1 MVILTDRLP
10 RLNDSRTSGQ
20 SAVFCTEQSDR
31 DYALGQVS
39 RTLLRILDRT
49 PVTAAAVF
57 LSFTFSVTL
66 SGQGLAEDKTVRL
79 LSPASLADAG
89 LLTHILPRFKLKTG
103 IAVTHSPVADPMADY
118 SAPAP
123 DEIWFVV
130 DTGGESGAGNLRP
143 AMERTTVFH
152 HRTGAGTFHYV
163 AVVLSDGRT
172 SHVQTFI
179 DWLVSDTGRR
189 TIAAFQPEGGQTF
202 VPAEAS
208 IEEVADESLPG
219 DALLGEKLS
228 LTHCGRCHVINES
241 NRMAG
246 LGSTPSFGALRANES
261 WLERFQS
268 FFARNPHPSF
278 TQIEGITEPFDIARP
293 PPIVPLEIT
302 IEDLEAILAYVSRME
317 PADLGA
323 PVRMQ

>member
-1 MVILTDRLP
+1 M
-10 RLNDSRTSGQ
+10 
-20 SAVFCTEQSDR
+20 
-31 DYALGQVS
+31 
-39 RTLLRILDRT
+39 
-49 PVTAAAVF
+49 
-57 LSFTFSVTL
+57 
-66 SGQGLAEDKTVRL
+66 
-79 LSPASLADAG
+79 
-89 LLTHILPRFKLKTG
+89 HILPRFKFKTG
-103 IAVTHSPVADPMADY
+103 IAVTHLPAADPMADF

-130 DTGGESGAGNLRP
+130 DTGRESGAGNLRP
-143 AMERTTVFH
+143 AMDRIPLFH
-152 HRTGAGTFHYV
+152 HRTGAGTTDFV
-163 AVVLSDGRT
+163 AVVLADGRT

-189 TIAAFQPEGGQTF
+189 TIAAFEPEGGQAF
-202 VPAEAS
+202 FPAEVA
-208 IEEVADESLPG
+208 IEAVADESLPG
-219 DALLGEKLS
+219 DALLGERLS
-228 LTHCGRCHVINES
+228 LAHCGRCHVINES

-278 TQIEGITEPFDIARP
+278 TQVEGITEPFDIARP
-293 PPIVPLEIT
+293 PPIVPVEIT
-302 IEDLEAILAYVSRME
+302 IGDLEAILAYVSRME

>member
-1 MVILTDRLP
+1 MTP
-10 RLNDSRTSGQ
+10 SG
-20 SAVFCTEQSDR
+20 
-31 DYALGQVS
+31 
-39 RTLLRILDRT
+39 
-49 PVTAAAVF
+49 P
-57 LSFTFSVTL
+57 
-66 SGQGLAEDKTVRL
+66 GLAEDNVVRL

-89 LLTHILPRFKLKTG
+89 LLMHILPRFKLKTG
-103 IAVTHSPVADPMADY
+103 IAVTHSPVADPMADF

-130 DTGGESGAGNLRP
+130 DTGDENGAGNLRP
-143 AMERTTVFH
+143 AMERTPVFH
-152 HRTGAGTFHYV
+152 HRTGARTFDYV
-163 AVVLSDGRT
+163 AVVLTDGRT
-172 SHVQTFI
+172 RHVEAFI
-179 DWLVSDTGRR
+179 DWLVSETGRR
-189 TIAAFQPEGGQTF
+189 TIAAFQPEDGQTF
-202 VPAEAS
+202 VPAEAA

-228 LTHCGRCHVINES
+228 LAHCGRCHVINES

-278 TQIEGITEPFDIARP
+278 TQVDGITEPFDIARP
-293 PPIVPLEIT
+293 PPIVPVEIT

>member
-1 MVILTDRLP
+1 M
-10 RLNDSRTSGQ
+10 
-20 SAVFCTEQSDR
+20 
-31 DYALGQVS
+31 
-39 RTLLRILDRT
+39 LLRILYRM
-49 PVTAAAVF
+49 PVAAAAAF
-57 LSFTFSVTL
+57 FSFAFSLTP
-66 SGQGLAEDKTVRL
+66 SGPVLAEDKAVRL
-79 LSPASLADAG
+79 LSPGSLADAG
-89 LLTHILPRFKLKTG
+89 LLMHILPRFKFKTG
-103 IAVTHSPVADPMADY
+103 IEVTHSPVADPMADF

-123 DEIWFVV
+123 DEIWFIV

-143 AMERTTVFH
+143 AMERTPVFH
-152 HRTGAGTFHYV
+152 HRTNARTFDYV
-163 AVVLSDGRT
+163 AVVLADGRT

-179 DWLVSDTGRR
+179 DWLVSETGRR
-189 TIAAFQPEGGQTF
+189 TIAAFQPEGGQAF
-202 VPAEAS
+202 VPAEAA

-219 DALLGEKLS
+219 NALLGEKLS

-278 TQIEGITEPFDIARP
+278 TQIEGITEPFDISRP